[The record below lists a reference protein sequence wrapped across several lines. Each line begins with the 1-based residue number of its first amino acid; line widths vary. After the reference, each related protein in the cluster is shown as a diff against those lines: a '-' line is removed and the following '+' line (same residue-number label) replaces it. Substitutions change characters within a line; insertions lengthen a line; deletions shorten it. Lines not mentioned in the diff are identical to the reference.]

1 MKTFRLQSLLP
12 ALVIAGFFFA
22 LAVLTSACG
31 QQKPQPKKPS
41 LTITTTPAD
50 ASVFLLEKERGKT
63 PFQCRLFPDTYI
75 IRLEKKDYQTERIK
89 VIVKP
94 ETDSKIEVA
103 LKPVTSSVLLT
114 SVPAAAPVL
123 FQGKKIGETP
133 LVIKDLPAGS
143 YSAELDKNGYSRR
156 TVSWKIEN
164 ERPLL
169 IKTDLASNVG
179 TLKITTKPEGASVTV
194 DGTVMGN
201 TPFTERLE
209 EGKRKIRIEKSGY
222 VPVDQ
227 LVTIT
232 RKQQTFLKDIA
243 LEIVP
248 STLKISSAPEGARVF
263 VNGKQYADTPT
274 ELKQLLPGLYKI
286 RLEKKGYDPATRDV
300 TITPG
305 NTFEVALNLDSNTG
319 GIDLVT
325 LPPHITIYLD
335 GKMVGT
341 TEPDSANPG
350 ISKVLS
356 LRNLSMGKHII
367 TAAHKRARPA
377 SKRYQ
382 VEIRK
387 GEVKRIPNINLWIPN
402 IRLTMKSGA
411 VHVGRLAATLPE
423 SILFE
428 PEPGVKQSYKKEAIA
443 GMESLKPT
451 E

>member
-1 MKTFRLQSLLP
+1 MSIALWYIKRAFSL
-12 ALVIAGFFFA
+12 A
-22 LAVLTSACG
+22 LAASRSERFSAWDVTSGTSSA
-31 QQKPQPKKPS
+31 S
-41 LTITTTPAD
+41 TPAH
-50 ASVFLLEKERGKT
+50 
-63 PFQCRLFPDTYI
+63 
-75 IRLEKKDYQTERIK
+75 
-89 VIVKP
+89 
-94 ETDSKIEVA
+94 
-103 LKPVTSSVLLT
+103 
-114 SVPAAAPVL
+114 
-123 FQGKKIGETP
+123 
-133 LVIKDLPAGS
+133 
-143 YSAELDKNGYSRR
+143 
-156 TVSWKIEN
+156 
-164 ERPLL
+164 
-169 IKTDLASNVG
+169 
-179 TLKITTKPEGASVTV
+179 TTN
-194 DGTVMGN
+194 MRN